1 MMNILLVFLG
11 GGLGSVFRYLVKIF
25 CERNLSGVFPYATFC
40 VNVAG
45 SFFIGFVCALVFYKT
60 SFISPQ
66 LKLFLIIGVAGGF
79 TTFSTY
85 SFEVVELFRNG
96 HFAVGCVYSVLSV
109 IISLAAVIC
118 GALSAKYI
126 GS

>member
-1 MMNILLVFLG
+1 MNILLVFLG

-25 CERNLSGVFPYATFC
+25 CERNLSGVFPYATLC

-66 LKLFLIIGVAGGF
+66 LKLFLTIGVAGGF
-79 TTFSTY
+79 TTFST
-85 SFEVVELFRNG
+85 SR
-96 HFAVGCVYSVLSV
+96 AC
-109 IISLAAVIC
+109 
-118 GALSAKYI
+118 
-126 GS
+126 

>member
-1 MMNILLVFLG
+1 MNVFLVFLG
-11 GGLGSVFRYLVKIF
+11 GGLGSVLRYLVKVF
-25 CERNLSGVFPYATFC
+25 CEKNLIGVFPYSTFS
-40 VNVAG
+40 VNILG

-66 LKLFLIIGVAGGF
+66 LKLFLTIGVAGGF

-118 GALSAKYI
+118 GVLSAKYI